1 MLSTKQIL
9 LEFKK
14 KLTLQRYATSSI
26 KSYTNA
32 LAKFLIVFEGSPL
45 EKVKEQNIEN
55 FLFHLQ
61 KTENIS
67 SAYQKQILS
76 AIGKYYELFYSRKL
90 DLKYFSYFSSFMIFQ
105 ISTDVESH

>member
-45 EKVKEQNIEN
+45 ENRFFCV
-55 FLFHLQ
+55 
-61 KTENIS
+61 T
-67 SAYQKQILS
+67 Y
-76 AIGKYYELFYSRKL
+76 FYSTIFIFCIKN
-90 DLKYFSYFSSFMIFQ
+90 SYLLN
-105 ISTDVESH
+105 